1 MSTGGPSESIRR
13 SARALIVDHSY
24 RILLCNFRSRSDE
37 TYWITPGGR
46 CEERETP
53 RGTLERELR
62 EEVGLELRTT
72 QPLVWRQTI
81 IDPEHFPGFSGVD
94 NFYFLVR
101 VHGFEPRG
109 ALTDAELRDEHLHG
123 FRWWT
128 LEEIE
133 NYSGS
138 ALFAPHD
145 IAERL
150 DLTLRRG
157 SPRPVVCFGSD

>member
-24 RILLCNFRSRSDE
+24 RILLCKFRSRSDE

-81 IDPEHFPGFSGVD
+81 MIQSTFPDSAASTTSISW
-94 NFYFLVR
+94 
-101 VHGFEPRG
+101 FEFMNSNHEG
-109 ALTDAELRDEHLHG
+109 H
-123 FRWWT
+123 
-128 LEEIE
+128 
-133 NYSGS
+133 
-138 ALFAPHD
+138 
-145 IAERL
+145 
-150 DLTLRRG
+150 
-157 SPRPVVCFGSD
+157 